1 VNVRPATLEDA
12 GAVADVFRSVEEAVL
27 GRRSRFDANEV
38 LAWWHGTSLATNTW
52 VAEEDGELIAAAGG
66 AVHGD
71 RGVFAGAVRPSA
83 QGRGLGSS
91 LAGLA
96 EDRLAAQDASRLH
109 SWTVAGD
116 VRAAALF
123 SGRRYREV
131 RRFWEMA
138 IELDSEPPAPPVP
151 VETFRGED
159 ARAFHA
165 ALEESFAGHWE
176 HHATPFEE
184 WWELKRK
191 APDYD
196 PTLWFV
202 IRDGGE
208 IVAVARNDPDRS
220 GGGHIGALGVVAPWR
235 GRGYGR
241 ALLLHSF
248 REFRRRGV
256 TRVGLGVDAANA
268 TGATRLYE
276 SVGMHVAVE
285 SVVYEKAVS

>member
-1 VNVRPATLEDA
+1 MNVRPATLEDA
-12 GAVADVFRSVEEAVL
+12 AAVADVFRSVEEAVL
-27 GRRSRFDANEV
+27 GRHSGFDANEV
-38 LAWWHGTSLATNTW
+38 LAWWHGTNLATNTW
-52 VAEEDGELIAAAGG
+52 VVAEDGDLLAAAGG
-66 AVHGD
+66 AVRGK

-83 QGRGLGSS
+83 QGRGLGSR

-96 EDRLAAQDASRLH
+96 EDRLAAQGASRLH
-109 SWTVAGD
+109 TWTVAGD
-116 VRAAALF
+116 VPAAELF
-123 SGRRYREV
+123 SGRGYREV

-138 IELDSEPPAPPVP
+138 IELDSEPPAPLVP
-151 VETFRGED
+151 VETFRED
-159 ARAFHA
+159 DAPTFHA

-176 HHATPFEE
+176 HQAAPFEE
-184 WWELKRK
+184 WWELKRS

-220 GGGHIGALGVVAPWR
+220 GGGYIGALGVRAPWR

-256 TRVGLGVDAANA
+256 TRVALGVDAANA

-276 SVGMHVAVE
+276 SVGMDVALE
-285 SVVYEKAVS
+285 SVVHERAVL